1 MDPYK
6 VLGISY
12 DATEEEIKKAY
23 RALSRKY
30 HPDAN
35 VGKPNQKELEE
46 KFKEVQQAYS
56 MIMDQRQGKG
66 QAQQA
71 YGYGNYGGSAG
82 NGGNGA
88 GGFGGFGMGGFGGN
102 PFGGEFWGFGGQGQ
116 NPYGSGYKPHEE
128 TKDEKYMRSALN
140 YIQNGYFREGLNVL
154 EQVEDRRGQWY
165 YYSAFANYRV
175 GNNAIALDHARTA
188 CAFEPDNPYYANL
201 LRQLQGGEARYQQRS
216 ARYGGNPSMQ
226 GSNYCGQICG
236 TFLCMSLCCSGG
248 RMGLPILCCI

>member
-23 RALSRKY
+23 RMLSRKY

-56 MIMDQRQGKG
+56 MIMDQRQGKS
-66 QAQQA
+66 QAQQT
-71 YGYGNYGGSAG
+71 Y
-82 NGGNGA
+82 
-88 GGFGGFGMGGFGGN
+88 GGFGGN
-102 PFGGEFWGFGGQGQ
+102 PFGGEFWGFGGGQ
-116 NPYGSGYKPHEE
+116 ANPFGSDYQPHEE
-128 TKDEKYMRSALN
+128 SRDEQYMRSALN

-154 EQVEDRRGQWY
+154 EQVQERRGQWY
-165 YYSAFANYRV
+165 YYSAFANYKV
-175 GNNAIALDHARTA
+175 GNNAIALDHAKTA
-188 CAFEPDNPYYANL
+188 CAFEPDNPYYVNL
-201 LRQLQGGEARYQQRS
+201 LRQLQGGETRYQQRS

-226 GSNYCGQICG
+226 GSNYCGQFC
-236 TFLCMSLCCSGG
+236 TSMLCMSMCCGG
-248 RMGLPILCCI
+248 GGYMGMPILCCI

>member
-6 VLGISY
+6 VLGLRY

-23 RALSRKY
+23 RSLSRKY

-66 QAQQA
+66 QARQA
-71 YGYGNYGGSAG
+71 YG
-82 NGGNGA
+82 GA
-88 GGFGGFGMGGFGGN
+88 YDDDAWN
-102 PFGGEFWGFGGQGQ
+102 PFGGEFWGFGGQQ
-116 NPYGSGYKPHEE
+116 NPFGSDYRPQEE
-128 TKDEKYMRSALN
+128 SKDEQYMRSALN

-154 EQVEDRRGQWY
+154 EQVRERRGQWY

-175 GNNAIALDHARTA
+175 GNNAIALEHAKAA
-188 CAFEPDNPYYANL
+188 CAFEPNNPYYANL
-201 LRQLQGGEARYQQRS
+201 LRQLQGGENRYQQRS

-226 GSNYCGQICG
+226 GSNYCAQLC
-236 TFLCMSLCCSGG
+236 TSMLCMSMCCGG
-248 RMGLPILCCI
+248 GGYMGGVPILCCI